1 MTGLYLT
8 QIEATAFFF
17 DLALC
22 VYLLW
27 VRKRS
32 DTVRTSYLQFLLLVT
47 GAIFL
52 DVAQAVLM
60 NLNRTGHLIRFP
72 LTVVFSAVQIL
83 ELLAA
88 AYFTRYAMD
97 QANANEKTVRAVSR
111 VLQLFS
117 LIYAAIQVINLFTHV
132 SHRIDADG
140 VVTRGPLYI
149 PVNYVYPLA
158 YLSVGCM
165 MFIVLRRRYTR
176 RNAVAIFAGWAFTVG
191 GILIQVLF
199 ASQVL
204 TALFG
209 ASVASFLLY
218 FALETPPFIEL
229 KNRLREVE
237 EAGARAE
244 AEKERALTEDR
255 GMNEFLANMSHEIRT
270 PLTAILGYNEVILNH
285 ADEEDVREYAQDIR
299 SAGNTLLYIV
309 GDILDFSKIES
320 GDLKLSVGNY
330 RLHDVLDNL
339 GNMIR
344 KKARDKG
351 LEYRTDIDD
360 ACPDELT
367 GDGIRVNQILLNLLN
382 NAVKYTEHGYV
393 QLKVRARRN
402 ADDDGS
408 VVLEASVSDSGI
420 GIREAD
426 MDKLF
431 NAFARFDEEKNTGVE
446 GTGLGLA
453 ITSKL
458 LHLMG
463 GTIDVESTYGKGST
477 FRILIPQ
484 KVAGE
489 DTIGM
494 IGNGEETSSVT
505 GEDLLLAP
513 DATMLVVDD
522 NLTNRTV
529 VGELLSQTL
538 IRIDM
543 AESGEVCL
551 EKVREQSYDVILMDQ
566 MMPRLSGPQTL
577 EKMREAGA
585 ENKSKNARVVAFTA
599 DAIAGARERL
609 LALGFDAYLSK
620 PVTIHSL
627 TQMLRALLP
636 AEKILKPGMDGYE
649 EALQASQKHL
659 KSQTQKSS
667 EQMILET
674 LEGIDLAQALA
685 ICGTKDVLLAAVRDF
700 YHTIQDQA
708 DLIEQYAE
716 TGDINNYTI
725 KVHALKSAANFIGA
739 RRLSDDAAYLE
750 RMGNKKNT
758 DEIREKT
765 PALLALYRSY
775 LEKLSA
781 IDPDQSPEADARE
794 EITEEDLLD
803 AYGEIRLFAEDYD
816 FDGIDA
822 IMEALSE
829 YRIPQEMQE
838 RHKQIRTCV
847 TNVDREGLLKLL

>member
-22 VYLLW
+22 IYLLW

-32 DTVRTSYLQFLLLVT
+32 DTVRASYLQFLLIVT
-47 GAIFL
+47 AAIFL

-60 NLNRTGHLIRFP
+60 NLNRTSHPVRFP
-72 LTVVFSAVQIL
+72 LTVVFSAVRIL

-97 QANANEKTVRAVSR
+97 QANANEKTVRVVSR
-111 VLQLFS
+111 VLQTFS
-117 LIYAAIQVINLFTHV
+117 LVYAAIQIINLFTHV

-165 MFIVLRRRYTR
+165 MFFILRRSYTR
-176 RNAVAIFAGWAFTVG
+176 RNAIAIFAGWAFTVG
-191 GILIQVLF
+191 GILIQVLI
-199 ASQVL
+199 APQVL

-351 LEYRTDIDD
+351 LEYRTDIDHT
-360 ACPDELT
+360 CPDELT

-382 NAVKYTEHGYV
+382 NAVKYTEHGYI
-393 QLKVRARRN
+393 QLKMRAKRGE
-402 ADDDGS
+402 ADDT
-408 VVLEASVSDSGI
+408 VVLMASVTDSGI

-458 LHLMG
+458 LRLMD
-463 GTIDVESTYGKGST
+463 GTIEVESAYGKGST
-477 FRILIPQ
+477 FRISIPQ
-484 KVAGE
+484 KIAGT

-494 IGNGEETSSVT
+494 VESGEETTAAT
-505 GEDLLLAP
+505 GGDLLLAP
-513 DATMLVVDD
+513 DARMLVVDD

-538 IRIDM
+538 IGIDM

-551 EKVREQSYDVILMDQ
+551 EAVREQAYDVILMDQ

-577 EKMREAGA
+577 EKMREMGD
-585 ENKSKNARVVAFTA
+585 ENRSGNARVVAFTA
-599 DAIAGARERL
+599 DAIAGAKERL

-620 PVTIHSL
+620 PVTVHTL

-636 AEKILKPGMDGYE
+636 PEKILKPGMDGYE
-649 EALQASQKHL
+649 EALNISQKHL
-659 KSQTQKSS
+659 KSETQKSS

-674 LEGIDLAQALA
+674 LQGIDLAQALA

-708 DLIEQYAE
+708 DLIEQYME

-739 RRLSDDAAYLE
+739 RKLSDDAAYLE

-781 IDPDQSPEADARE
+781 IDPDQSPEEDARE
-794 EITEEDLLD
+794 EITEEDMSD

-822 IMEALSE
+822 MMETLAE
-829 YRIPQEMQE
+829 YRIPQDQQA
-838 RHKQIRTCV
+838 RFRQIRTCV

>member
-32 DTVRTSYLQFLLLVT
+32 DSVRASYLQFLLLVT
-47 GAIFL
+47 AAIFL
-52 DVAQAVLM
+52 DVVQAVLM
-60 NLNRTGHLIRFP
+60 NLNRTSGQVRFP
-72 LTVVFSAVQIL
+72 LTIMFSAVQIL

-97 QANANEKTVRAVSR
+97 QANANEKAVRAVSR
-111 VLQLFS
+111 ILQGFS
-117 LIYAAIQVINLFTHV
+117 LIYAAIQIINLFTHI
-132 SHRIDADG
+132 SHEIDADG
-140 VVTRGPLYI
+140 IVTRGPLYI
-149 PVNYVYPLA
+149 PINYVYPLV
-158 YLSVGCM
+158 YLSFGCLT
-165 MFIVLRRRYTR
+165 FFALRSRYTR
-176 RNAVAIFAGWAFTVG
+176 SKAVAIFAGWVFTVG
-191 GILIQVLF
+191 GIVFQVLV
-199 ASQVL
+199 APRVL

-218 FALETPPFIEL
+218 FGLETPPFIEL
-229 KNRLREVE
+229 KNLLREVE
-237 EAGARAE
+237 EAGLRAE

-285 ADEEDVREYAQDIR
+285 ADEEDVREYAQDIL

-320 GDLKLSVGNY
+320 GDLALSVGNY

-351 LEYRTDIDD
+351 LEYRTDIDE
-360 ACPDELT
+360 ALPDELT

-382 NAVKYTEHGYV
+382 NAVKYTEHGYI
-393 QLKVRARRN
+393 QLKMRAQQGK
-402 ADDDGS
+402 DDGS
-408 VVLEASVSDSGI
+408 VVLEAAVEDSGI

-458 LHLMG
+458 LRLMD
-463 GTIDVESTYGKGST
+463 GTIDVESTYGKGSI
-477 FRILIPQ
+477 FRVSIPQ
-484 KVAGE
+484 KVAGTE
-489 DTIGM
+489 TIGM
-494 IGNGEETSSVT
+494 VES
-505 GEDLLLAP
+505 GEDAFSAAGKELLLAP
-513 DATMLVVDD
+513 GARMLVVDD

-543 AESGEVCL
+543 AESGEACL
-551 EKVREQSYDVILMDQ
+551 EAVREQAYDVILMDQ

-577 EKMREAGA
+577 EKMRGMGN
-585 ENKSKNARVVAFTA
+585 ENKSRNARVVAFTA
-599 DAIAGARERL
+599 DAIAGAKERL
-609 LALGFDAYLSK
+609 LTLGFDAYLSK
-620 PVTIHSL
+620 PVTIHTL
-627 TQMLRALLP
+627 TQMLRTQLP
-636 AEKILKPGMDGYE
+636 AEKILKPGMEGYE
-649 EALQASQKHL
+649 EALDTSQKHL
-659 KSQTQKSS
+659 KSETQKSS
-667 EQMILET
+667 EQLILET
-674 LEGIDLAQALA
+674 LKGIDLAQALA

-700 YHTIQDQA
+700 YNTIQEQS
-708 DLIEQYAE
+708 DLIGQYME

-739 RRLSDDAAYLE
+739 RKLSDDAAYLE
-750 RMGNKKNT
+750 RMGNKKNA

-781 IDPDQSPEADARE
+781 IDPDRTPGADARE
-794 EITEEDLLD
+794 EISEEDLQD
-803 AYGEIRLFAEDYD
+803 AYEEIRLYAEEYD

-822 IMEALSE
+822 IMETLAE
-829 YRIPQEMQE
+829 YRIPQNQQE
-838 RHKQIRTCV
+838 RFKQIRTCV
-847 TNVDREGLLKLL
+847 TNVDREGLLRLL

>member
-22 VYLLW
+22 IYLLW

-47 GAIFL
+47 TAIFL
-52 DVAQAVLM
+52 DVMQAVLM
-60 NLNRTGHLIRFP
+60 NLNRTSHPVRFP

-97 QANANEKTVRAVSR
+97 QANANEKTVRTVSR
-111 VLQLFS
+111 VLQVFS

-140 VVTRGPLYI
+140 IVTRGPLYI

-165 MFIVLRRRYTR
+165 MFIALRRHYTR
-176 RNAVAIFAGWAFTVG
+176 RNAIAIFAGWAFTVG

-199 ASQVL
+199 ASRVL

-285 ADEEDVREYAQDIR
+285 ADEGDVREYAQDIR
-299 SAGNTLLYIV
+299 NAGNTLLYIV

-320 GDLKLSVGNY
+320 GDLQLSVGNY

-351 LEYRTDIDD
+351 LEYRTDIDET
-360 ACPDELT
+360 CPDELT

-393 QLKVRARRN
+393 QLKIRARTGE
-402 ADDDGS
+402 AEDT
-408 VVLEASVSDSGI
+408 VVLEASVRDSGI

-431 NAFARFDEEKNTGVE
+431 SAFARFDEEKNTGVE

-458 LHLMG
+458 LRLMD

-477 FRILIPQ
+477 FRISILQ
-484 KVAGE
+484 KVAGT

-494 IGNGEETSSVT
+494 VEAGEETSSVT
-505 GEDLLLAP
+505 GADLLLAP
-513 DATMLVVDD
+513 DARMLVVDD

-529 VGELLSQTL
+529 VGELLIQTL

-543 AESGEVCL
+543 AESGEACL
-551 EKVREQSYDVILMDQ
+551 EAVKEQAYDVILMDQ

-577 EKMREAGA
+577 EKMRELGDQ
-585 ENKSKNARVVAFTA
+585 NRSGKARVVAFTA
-599 DAIAGARERL
+599 DAIAGAKERL

-620 PVTIHSL
+620 PVTIHTL
-627 TQMLRALLP
+627 TQMLQTQLP
-636 AEKILKPGMDGYE
+636 PEKILKPGMDGYA
-649 EALQASQKHL
+649 EALEASQKHL
-659 KSQTQKSS
+659 KSKTQKSD
-667 EQMILET
+667 EQLILET
-674 LEGIDLAQALA
+674 LQGIDLAQALA

-708 DLIEQYAE
+708 DLIEQYME

-739 RRLSDDAAYLE
+739 RKLSDDAAYLE

-781 IDPDQSPEADARE
+781 IDPDRSPEADARE
-794 EITEEDLLD
+794 EITEEDLAD
-803 AYGEIRLFAEDYD
+803 AYSEIRMYAEDYD

-822 IMEALSE
+822 MMDTLAE
-829 YRIPQEMQE
+829 YRIPQNQKE
-838 RHKQIRTCV
+838 RFQKIRTCV

>member
-22 VYLLW
+22 IYLLW

-32 DTVRTSYLQFLLLVT
+32 DTVRASYLQFLLIVT
-47 GAIFL
+47 AAIFL

-60 NLNRTGHLIRFP
+60 NLNRTSHPVRFP

-97 QANANEKTVRAVSR
+97 QANANEKTVRVVSR
-111 VLQLFS
+111 VLQTFS
-117 LIYAAIQVINLFTHV
+117 LVYAAIQIINLFTHV

-165 MFIVLRRRYTR
+165 MFFILRRSYTR
-176 RNAVAIFAGWAFTVG
+176 RNAIAIFAGWAFTVG
-191 GILIQVLF
+191 GILIQVLI
-199 ASQVL
+199 APQVL

-351 LEYRTDIDD
+351 LEYRTDIDHT
-360 ACPDELT
+360 CPDELT

-382 NAVKYTEHGYV
+382 NAVKYTEHGYI
-393 QLKVRARRN
+393 QLKMRAKRGE
-402 ADDDGS
+402 ADDT
-408 VVLEASVSDSGI
+408 VVLMASVTDSGI

-458 LHLMG
+458 LRLMD
-463 GTIDVESTYGKGST
+463 GTIEVESAYGKGST
-477 FRILIPQ
+477 FRISIPQ
-484 KVAGE
+484 KIAGT

-494 IGNGEETSSVT
+494 VESGEETTAAT
-505 GEDLLLAP
+505 GGDLLLAP
-513 DATMLVVDD
+513 DARMLVVDD

-538 IRIDM
+538 IGIDM

-551 EKVREQSYDVILMDQ
+551 EAVREQAYDVILMDQ

-577 EKMREAGA
+577 EKMREMGD
-585 ENKSKNARVVAFTA
+585 ENRSGNARVVAFTA
-599 DAIAGARERL
+599 DAIAGAKERL

-620 PVTIHSL
+620 PVTVHTL

-636 AEKILKPGMDGYE
+636 PEKILKPGMDGYE
-649 EALQASQKHL
+649 EALNISQKHL
-659 KSQTQKSS
+659 KSETQKSS

-674 LEGIDLAQALA
+674 LQGIDLAQALA

-708 DLIEQYAE
+708 DLIEQYME

-739 RRLSDDAAYLE
+739 RKLSDDAAYLE

-781 IDPDQSPEADARE
+781 IDPDQSPEEDARE
-794 EITEEDLLD
+794 EITEEDMSD

-822 IMEALSE
+822 MMETLAE
-829 YRIPQEMQE
+829 YRIPQDQQA
-838 RHKQIRTCV
+838 RFRQIRTCV

>member
-27 VRKRS
+27 VRRRS
-32 DTVRTSYLQFLLLVT
+32 DSVRASYLQFLLLVT
-47 GAIFL
+47 AAIFL
-52 DVAQAVLM
+52 DVIQAVLM
-60 NLNRTGHLIRFP
+60 NLNRTSGLSHFP
-72 LTVVFSAVQIL
+72 LTIVFSAVQVL

-88 AYFTRYAMD
+88 AFFTRYAMD
-97 QANANEKTVRAVSR
+97 QADANEKAVRTVSR
-111 VLQLFS
+111 ILQVFS

-132 SHRIDADG
+132 SHVIDAEG

-149 PVNYVYPLA
+149 PVNYVYPLV
-158 YLSVGCM
+158 YLSFGCLT
-165 MFIVLRRRYTR
+165 FLSLRRRYTKSK
-176 RNAVAIFAGWAFTVG
+176 AVAIFAGWLFTVG
-191 GILIQVLF
+191 GILFQVLI
-199 ASQVL
+199 APQVL

-237 EAGARAE
+237 EAGIRAE

-299 SAGNTLLYIV
+299 NAGNTLLYIV

-320 GDLKLSVGNY
+320 GDLMLSVGNY

-351 LEYRTDIDD
+351 LEYRTDIDESI
-360 ACPDELT
+360 PDELI

-393 QLKVRARRN
+393 QLKMRAGKGKE
-402 ADDDGS
+402 DGV
-408 VVLEASVSDSGI
+408 VVLEAAVEDSGI
-420 GIREAD
+420 GIRDAD

-458 LHLMG
+458 LRLMD
-463 GTIDVESTYGKGST
+463 GTIDVKSTYGKGSV
-477 FRILIPQ
+477 FHVSIPQ
-484 KVAGE
+484 KVIGT
-489 DTIGM
+489 DTIGTVES
-494 IGNGEETSSVT
+494 NGDVSSAT
-505 GEDLLLAP
+505 GKELLLAP
-513 DATMLVVDD
+513 DARMLVVDD

-543 AESGEVCL
+543 AESGEACL
-551 EKVREQSYDVILMDQ
+551 NAVSGQAYDVILMDQ
-566 MMPRLSGPQTL
+566 MMPHLSGPQTL
-577 EKMREAGA
+577 EKMREMGEA
-585 ENKSKNARVVAFTA
+585 NRSRNARVVAFTA
-599 DAIAGARERL
+599 DAIAGTKERL

-620 PVTIHSL
+620 PVTIHTL
-627 TQMLRALLP
+627 TQMLYAMLP
-636 AEKILKPGMDGYE
+636 AEKILKPGMEGYG
-649 EALQASQKHL
+649 EALDTSRKHL
-659 KSQTQKSS
+659 KSETQKSN
-667 EQMILET
+667 EQMILEQ
-674 LEGIDLAQALA
+674 LQGIDLAQALA

-700 YHTIQDQA
+700 YNTIQEQA
-708 DLIEQYAE
+708 DLIAQYEAS
-716 TGDINNYTI
+716 GDINNYTI

-739 RRLSDDAAYLE
+739 RKLSDDAAYLE
-750 RMGNKKNT
+750 RMGNKKNA

-765 PALLALYRSY
+765 PALLMLYRSY

-781 IDPDQSPEADARE
+781 IDPDRSPEADERE

-822 IMEALSE
+822 MMETLSE
-829 YRIPQEMQE
+829 YRIPQNQQA
-838 RHKQIRTCV
+838 RFKQIRTCV

>member
-22 VYLLW
+22 IYLLW

-47 GAIFL
+47 TAIFL
-52 DVAQAVLM
+52 DVMQAVLM
-60 NLNRTGHLIRFP
+60 NLNRTSHPVRFP

-88 AYFTRYAMD
+88 AYFTRSAMD
-97 QANANEKTVRAVSR
+97 QANANEKTVRTVSR
-111 VLQLFS
+111 VLQVFS

-132 SHRIDADG
+132 SHRIAADG
-140 VVTRGPLYI
+140 IVTRGPLYI

-165 MFIVLRRRYTR
+165 MFIALRRHYTR
-176 RNAVAIFAGWAFTVG
+176 RNAIAIFAGWAFTVG

-199 ASQVL
+199 ASRVL

-285 ADEEDVREYAQDIR
+285 ADEGDVREYAQDIR
-299 SAGNTLLYIV
+299 NAGNTLLYIV

-320 GDLKLSVGNY
+320 GDLQLSVGNY

-351 LEYRTDIDD
+351 LEYRTDIDET
-360 ACPDELT
+360 CPDELT

-393 QLKVRARRN
+393 QLKIRARTGE
-402 ADDDGS
+402 AEDT
-408 VVLEASVSDSGI
+408 VVLEASVRDSGI

-431 NAFARFDEEKNTGVE
+431 SAFARFDEEKNTGVE

-458 LHLMG
+458 LRLMD

-477 FRILIPQ
+477 FRISILQ
-484 KVAGE
+484 KVAGT

-494 IGNGEETSSVT
+494 VEAGEETSSVT
-505 GEDLLLAP
+505 GADLLLAP
-513 DATMLVVDD
+513 DARMLVVDD

-529 VGELLSQTL
+529 VGELLIQTL

-543 AESGEVCL
+543 AESGEACL
-551 EKVREQSYDVILMDQ
+551 EAVKEQAYDVILMDQ

-577 EKMREAGA
+577 EKMRELGDQ
-585 ENKSKNARVVAFTA
+585 NRSGKARVVAFTA
-599 DAIAGARERL
+599 DAIAGAKERL

-620 PVTIHSL
+620 PVTIHTL
-627 TQMLRALLP
+627 TQMLQTQLP
-636 AEKILKPGMDGYE
+636 PEKILKPGMDGYV
-649 EALQASQKHL
+649 EALEASQKHL
-659 KSQTQKSS
+659 KSKTQKSG

-674 LEGIDLAQALA
+674 LQGIDLAQALA

-708 DLIEQYAE
+708 DLIEQYME

-739 RRLSDDAAYLE
+739 RKLSDDAAYLE

-781 IDPDQSPEADARE
+781 IDPDRSPEADARE
-794 EITEEDLLD
+794 EITEEDLAD
-803 AYGEIRLFAEDYD
+803 AYSEIRMYAEDYD

-822 IMEALSE
+822 MMDTLAE
-829 YRIPQEMQE
+829 YRIPQNQKE
-838 RHKQIRTCV
+838 RFQKIRTCV